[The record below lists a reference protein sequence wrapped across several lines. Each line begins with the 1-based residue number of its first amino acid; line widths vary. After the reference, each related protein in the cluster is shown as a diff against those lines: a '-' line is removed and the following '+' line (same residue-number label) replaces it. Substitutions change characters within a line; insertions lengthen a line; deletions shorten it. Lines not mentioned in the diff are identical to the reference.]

1 MKHLEGNQ
9 IDATIG
15 GIGYPFHHRDYSTDS
30 MTDWPPDG
38 YSEPEPWE
46 KDVHGISIIGIVLG
60 VGFAYIVRFELIEFF
75 HIMRVSIRGFIG
87 TLGIPRTS
95 PIYVPLFLFT
105 AAVLLYGTFIV
116 FRDVVAPIHEWIHYT
131 IGEFFELNP
140 DRATEEV
147 LYTATPGVI
156 CVTTNIPVWQSAL
169 VLVGP
174 FVVIGIVSALVVFLL
189 DGAIAGLAAVILV
202 LNSTSSNADIH
213 SILRFTLLPVG
224 TRFANF
230 EEGENQY
237 RSEYAVP
244 AE

>member
-1 MKHLEGNQ
+1 
-9 IDATIG
+9 
-15 GIGYPFHHRDYSTDS
+15 

-38 YSEPEPWE
+38 YSDPEPWQ
-46 KDVHGISIIGIVLG
+46 KDVYGISIIGIVLG
-60 VGFAYIVRFELIEFF
+60 VGFAYVVRFELIEFF

-87 TLGIPRTS
+87 TLGISRNS
-95 PIYVPLFLFT
+95 PIYFPLFVFT
-105 AAVLLYGTFIV
+105 AAILLYGAFIV
-116 FRDVVAPIHEWIHYT
+116 FRDVVTPIHEWIHYT

-140 DRATEEV
+140 EHTTEEV

-174 FVVIGIVSALVVFLL
+174 FIVIGSVSALIVFLL
-189 DGAIAGLAAVILV
+189 EGAIAGLAAVILV
-202 LNSTSSNADIH
+202 LNSVRSNVDIH
-213 SILRFTLLPVG
+213 SILRFTLLPPG

-230 EEGENQY
+230 KEGENQY
-237 RSEYAVP
+237 RTEYAVP